1 MVPTRALAEAA
12 VGTSKLTKTVAAEL
26 APRAITFIEWDA
38 DLPGFG
44 LRVTPN
50 GAKAWIIEYR
60 AGGGGR
66 RAPSRRMTLGPLA
79 TLTAEKA
86 RGAAKDL
93 LAAAR
98 LGADPAKDR
107 QSARAAPTV
116 GELSKIFLKPETKV
130 DRKASTL
137 ALYDLY
143 FRVHILPALGSKRVQ
158 DVTDADVVKL
168 HRDVGVEKPVT
179 ANRLIK
185 VLSGFFSWAIT
196 DQKIRMDNPAK
207 GIDLFREEGRERYL
221 TSEELSRLGDA
232 LREAETTGLPHLVD
246 DTKKS
251 KHARKPEN
259 RFTKIDQF
267 AAAAIRLLIFTGA
280 RLREILHLEWRNVD
294 LERGLLFL
302 DDSKTGRKPIILNA
316 PALQILTDLP
326 RIGKY
331 VIAGQ
336 SAGAKDEQPRA
347 DLQRPWGALVKRA
360 ALGGLRIHDL
370 RHTHASVGA
379 GANLGLPIIGRLL
392 GHRHPDTT
400 AKYAHLDN
408 DPLRRASERIAIEI
422 AAAMGEPP
430 RPAADVRSI
439 GRRK

>member
-1 MVPTRALAEAA
+1 
-12 VGTSKLTKTVAAEL
+12 VGTSRLTKTVAAEL
-26 APRAITFIEWDA
+26 AARETTYIQWDS

-50 GAKAWIIEYR
+50 GAKAWVVEYR

-66 RAPSRRMTLGPLA
+66 RAPSRRMTLGPIA

-93 LAAAR
+93 LAAVR
-98 LGADPAKDR
+98 LGADPAKDL
-107 QSARAAPTV
+107 QTARAAPTV
-116 GELSKIFLKPETKV
+116 DELAQVFLKPETNV
-130 DRKASTL
+130 DLKPSTL
-137 ALYDLY
+137 ALYELY
-143 FRVHILPALGSKRVQ
+143 FRCHILPALGNKRVQ
-158 DVTDADVVKL
+158 DVTETDVVKL
-168 HRDVGVEKPVT
+168 HRDVGAEKPVT

-185 VLSGFFSWAIT
+185 VLSGFFSWAIAK
-196 DQKIRMDNPAK
+196 QKIRVENPTK
-207 GIDLFREEGRERYL
+207 GIDLFREQGRERYL
-221 TSEELSRLGDA
+221 TSEELARLGDA
-232 LREAETTGLPHLVD
+232 LREAETVGLPHVID
-246 DTKKS
+246 DTKKA

-326 RIGKY
+326 RVGRY

-336 SAGAKDEQPRA
+336 SAGEKDEQPRA

-360 ALGGLRIHDL
+360 GLDGLRIHDL

-392 GHRHPDTT
+392 GHRHADTT
-400 AKYAHLDN
+400 AKYAHLAD
-408 DPLRRASERIAIEI
+408 DPLRRASERIGTEI
-422 AAAMGEPP
+422 AAAMGEPSGVS
-430 RPAADVRSI
+430 ASI
-439 GRRK
+439 HKISSKERR